1 MIHPH
6 ATTSSIIMTTYAMYY
21 GLPNPPNQSTTPANM
36 SAPQYSPDMVHRL
49 AKWDEFIALP
59 REALPQDA
67 IKVTF
72 VDGTIVDAVSNK
84 DTPMSL
90 LKAHYPK
97 LAKDVVIAEV
107 NGIKWDLLRALEGPA
122 TVKYYDFSTEE
133 GKHAFWHSSAHILG
147 QAIELVYPGC
157 HLTIGP
163 PLEDGGFYYDCQLP
177 DGKVVVTEDIP
188 KIQDMVDK
196 IIKEKQGFTRLVLTP
211 AQALEMFS
219 GNKFKEEII
228 GRIPSTDL
236 TTCYRNGPLV
246 DLCRGPHV
254 FNTGKIAAM
263 RVTRT
268 SSAYWMGDN
277 TKDSLQ
283 RIYGISFPTK
293 AELEE
298 YQHLLAEA
306 EKRDHRRLGTKQELF
321 FFHPLSPGSAF
332 FLPHGT
338 RLYNK
343 LVEFIRGEYRK
354 RGYDEV
360 VTPNMYNVD
369 LWKQSGH
376 YQNYRENMFSFQV
389 EGQEFA
395 LKPMNC
401 PGHCLLF
408 NHRKRS
414 YRELPFRV
422 ADFGVLHRNELSGA
436 LTGLTRVRR
445 FQQDDAHIFC
455 RRDQIESEISGVLD
469 MLQHVYGIFGY
480 TFALNL
486 STRPEKYLGE
496 VALWDEAEL
505 GLTKALN
512 SFCDANPGNTWAI
525 NPGDGAFYGPK
536 IDIQIMDALK
546 RKWQLATIQL
556 DYQLPIRFGLQYRS
570 SEKVVGGGKEEVT
583 KTETEALNA
592 QHTTSGAIKHNK
604 TDQPELPTV
613 EDPETVKAALEA
625 PMPKCCEEHDHDDA
639 AAPAASADN
648 VPTYLEL
655 SKGYERPVMIHRA
668 ILGSVE
674 RMIAVLVEHTGGKW
688 PFWLNPRQVIVVP
701 LSPDQWDYADEVRQQ
716 IHDAG
721 FYCDVSSQGSTYKK
735 AILDAHEAGYSLT
748 LVVGR
753 QEQDGKSAN
762 VRFTD
767 RMQIEMPVVDII
779 AMCQDFD
786 KTKCQT
792 ITPPAAAVKQHEE
805 KKKAAAAAKKAQ
817 AEAAK
822 AQ

>member
-1 MIHPH
+1 
-6 ATTSSIIMTTYAMYY
+6 
-21 GLPNPPNQSTTPANM
+21 M
-36 SAPQYSPDMVHRL
+36 SKVAPEYSPDMVHRL
-49 AKWDEFIALP
+49 AKWDEFIAIP
-59 REALPQDA
+59 REVVEAKP

-72 VDGTIVDAVSNK
+72 AADNQVVEATAAK
-84 DTPMSL
+84 DSPMSL
-90 LKAHYPK
+90 LKQYYPK
-97 LAKDVVIAEV
+97 LAKDVVVAEV
-107 NGIKWDLLRALEGPA
+107 NGKKWDLLRPLEEDA
-122 TVKYYDFSTEE
+122 TVKYFDFASEE
-133 GKHAFWHSSAHILG
+133 GKHVFWHSSAHILG
-147 QAIELVYPGC
+147 QAIELVFPGC

-177 DGKVVVTEDIP
+177 DGKVVVTEDVP
-188 KIQDMVDK
+188 KIQDMVNK

-211 AQALEMFS
+211 AQALDMFS

-228 GRIPSTDL
+228 KRIPAEDL

-254 FNTGKIAAM
+254 FNTGKISAM

-283 RIYGISFPTK
+283 RIYGISFPSK

-298 YQHLLAEA
+298 YEHLLAEA
-306 EKRDHRRLGTKQELF
+306 EKRDHRRLGTQQQLF

-360 VTPNMYNVD
+360 VSPNMYNVQ

-376 YQNYRENMFSFQV
+376 YQNYRENMFSFDV

-408 NHRKRS
+408 NYRKRS
-414 YRELPFRV
+414 YRELPLRI

-570 SEKVVGGGKEEVT
+570 SQEVVGGGQQEITQGDV
-583 KTETEALNA
+583 EAFQA
-592 QHTTSGAIKHNK
+592 QHTSSGAVKHNK
-604 TDQPELPTV
+604 TIQPELPV
-613 EDPETVKAALEA
+613 EDPKTVEAALTA
-625 PMPKCCEEHDHDDA
+625 PMPKCCDNHDEDDKVV
-639 AAPAASADN
+639 DGKEI
-648 VPTYLEL
+648 VPSYLEL

-674 RMIAVLVEHTGGKW
+674 RMIAVLIEHTGGKW

-701 LSPDQWDYADEVRQQ
+701 LSPDQWDYADEVKQK

-721 FYCDVSSQGSTYKK
+721 FYCDVSSQGNTYKK
-735 AILDAHEAGYSLT
+735 AIIEAHNDGYSLT

-753 QEQDGKSAN
+753 KEQEQKSAN
-762 VRFTD
+762 VRFSIKE
-767 RMQIEMPVVDII
+767 QVEMPVDDII
-779 AMCQDFD
+779 EMCRKLEKEKAQV
-786 KTKCQT
+786 
-792 ITPPAAAVKQHEE
+792 IVPPSQQ
-805 KKKAAAAAKKAQ
+805 KKA
-817 AEAAK
+817 
-822 AQ
+822 

>member
-1 MIHPH
+1 M
-6 ATTSSIIMTTYAMYY
+6 A
-21 GLPNPPNQSTTPANM
+21 QVANK
-36 SAPQYSPDMVHRL
+36 YSDDMVHRL
-49 AKWDEFIALP
+49 GKWDEFIAVP
-59 REALPQDA
+59 RAPIEQVP

-72 VDGTIVDAVSNK
+72 ALDKQVVEAVAGK
-84 DTPMSL
+84 DSPMSL
-90 LKAHYPK
+90 LKQYYPK
-97 LAKDVVIAEV
+97 LAKDVIVADV
-107 NGIKWDLLRALEGPA
+107 NGKKWDLLRPLEENDSI
-122 TVKYYDFSTEE
+122 VSYFDFSTDE
-133 GKHAFWHSSAHILG
+133 GKNVFWHSSAHILG

-177 DGKVVVTEDIP
+177 NGQVVVTDDIP
-188 KIQDMVDK
+188 KIQDMVNK

-211 AQALEMFS
+211 AQALDMFS

-228 GRIPSTDL
+228 KRIPPQDL

-254 FNTGKIAAM
+254 FNTGKVAAM

-283 RIYGISFPTK
+283 RIYGISFPSK
-293 AELEE
+293 AELDE
-298 YQHLLAEA
+298 YEHLLAEA
-306 EKRDHRRLGTKQELF
+306 EKRDHRRLGTQQELF

-343 LVEFIRGEYRK
+343 LVDFIRGEYRK

-360 VTPNMYNVD
+360 VSPNMFNVD

-414 YRELPFRV
+414 YRELPLRI

-496 VALWDEAEL
+496 VQLWDEAEL

-512 SFCDANPGNTWAI
+512 SFCDQNPGNTWAI

-570 SEKVVGGGKEEVT
+570 PQGVVGSGQTEVSSSDVD
-583 KTETEALNA
+583 AFQA
-592 QHTTSGAIKHNK
+592 QHTSSGAVKHNK
-604 TDQPELPTV
+604 TIEPELPV
-613 EDPETVKAALEA
+613 ENPETVLAALNA
-625 PMPKCCEEHDHDDA
+625 PLPACCDNHEENAKSSDPKEV
-639 AAPAASADN
+639 
-648 VPTYLEL
+648 VPSYLEL

-674 RMIAVLVEHTGGKW
+674 RMIAVLIEHTGGKW
-688 PFWLNPRQVIVVP
+688 PFWLNPRQIIVVP
-701 LSPDQWDYADEVRQQ
+701 LSPDQWDYADQVRQE
-716 IHDAG
+716 IHNAG

-735 AILDAHEAGYSLT
+735 AILDAHNAAYSLT
-748 LVVGR
+748 LIVGR
-753 QEQDGKSAN
+753 KEQEKHSAN
-762 VRFTD
+762 VRFSAKE
-767 RMQIEMPVVDII
+767 QIEMPVDDVI
-779 AMCQDFD
+779 AMCRKFEQD
-786 KTKCQT
+786 KVQV
-792 ITPPAAAVKQHEE
+792 ITPPAKQ
-805 KKKAAAAAKKAQ
+805 
-817 AEAAK
+817 
-822 AQ
+822 

>member
-1 MIHPH
+1 M
-6 ATTSSIIMTTYAMYY
+6 A
-21 GLPNPPNQSTTPANM
+21 QVANN
-36 SAPQYSPDMVHRL
+36 YSDDMVHRL
-49 AKWDEFIALP
+49 AKWDEFMAAP
-59 REALPQDA
+59 RDAIPQVP

-72 VDGTIVDAVSNK
+72 ADKQVVDAVAGK
-84 DTPMSL
+84 DSPMSL
-90 LKAHYPK
+90 LKQHFPK
-97 LAKDVVIAEV
+97 LAKDVVVADV
-107 NGIKWDLLRALEGPA
+107 DGKKWDLLRPLEGDA
-122 TVKYYDFSTEE
+122 TVTYFDFTTDE
-133 GKHAFWHSSAHILG
+133 GKHVFWHSSAHILG

-163 PLEDGGFYYDCQLP
+163 ALEDGGFYYDCQLP
-177 DGKVVVTEDIP
+177 NGQVVVTDDIP
-188 KIQDMVDK
+188 KIQDMVNK
-196 IIKEKQGFTRLVLTP
+196 IIKDKQSFTRLVLSP
-211 AQALEMFS
+211 AQALSMFS

-228 GRIPSTDL
+228 KRIPEQES

-254 FNTGKIAAM
+254 FNTGKVAAM

-283 RIYGISFPTK
+283 RIYGISFPSK

-298 YQHLLAEA
+298 YEHLLAEA
-306 EKRDHRRLGTKQELF
+306 EKRDHRRLGTQQQLF

-343 LVEFIRGEYRK
+343 LVDFIRGEYRK

-360 VTPNMYNVD
+360 VSPNMFNVD

-414 YRELPFRV
+414 YRELPLRI

-496 VALWDEAEL
+496 VQLWDEAEL
-505 GLTKALN
+505 GLTKALDN
-512 SFCDANPGNTWAI
+512 FCNANPGNAWAI

-570 SEKVVGGGKEEVT
+570 SQEVIGT
-583 KTETEALNA
+583 GQTEILPGDVEAFQA
-592 QHTTSGAIKHNK
+592 QHTSSGAVKHNK
-604 TDQPELPTV
+604 TIEPELPV
-613 EDPETVKAALEA
+613 ENPETVQAALNA
-625 PMPKCCEEHDHDDA
+625 PLPSCCDDHHDEVADDKN
-639 AAPAASADN
+639 ADSKE
-648 VPTYLEL
+648 VIPSYLEL

-674 RMIAVLVEHTGGKW
+674 RMIAVLIEHTGGKW

-701 LSPDQWDYADEVRQQ
+701 LSPDQWDYADEVRQE

-735 AILDAHEAGYSLT
+735 AILDAHNDGYSLT

-753 QEQDGKSAN
+753 KEQDKHSAN
-762 VRFTD
+762 VRFSVKE
-767 RMQIEMPVVDII
+767 QVEMPVADVI
-779 AMCQDFD
+779 AMCRKLEQD
-786 KTKCQT
+786 
-792 ITPPAAAVKQHEE
+792 
-805 KKKAAAAAKKAQ
+805 KAQ
-817 AEAAK
+817 VIVPPSQQK
-822 AQ
+822 Q